1 MFLVVFLFL
10 LVTELMYQ
18 VEMGSTAFPFFAFLV
33 FTSMSSTSWCPH
45 KTISHTIVSA
55 LRYTRDYWSVSSNP
69 TPSLG
74 VLIGFFCSIE
84 EMR

>member
-33 FTSMSSTSWCPH
+33 FIPCHPLHDAHPKPYHITLYSRPGIQE
-45 KTISHTIVSA
+45 TIGPFFLIL
-55 LRYTRDYWSVSSNP
+55 LRWE
-69 TPSLG
+69 
-74 VLIGFFCSIE
+74 F
-84 EMR
+84 